1 MLRNIVASSM
11 NELSQVSVDVATVR
25 AWSWAIGWAC
35 VAALLYAGRRK
46 GSWLRYSRTSVALAL
61 AVLALAAILP
71 AGLGRVQPGARGVV
85 LRFGAPTGRVAGEGL
100 YYVVPFA
107 ERVVQVN
114 TQVNTVR
121 FDRAQALTHDLEPV
135 YADLAVS
142 FHVQPEHVIDIYT
155 LLRNNYAQ
163 RIVNPAVQDAWKAT
177 AAGYTSSDLIARRSA
192 VETDF
197 ADAIRTRLAK
207 FGLGLDALATT
218 RFNFSYTYSQA
229 AQAKVASVQRT
240 LEAEQELQRIRF
252 ESQQSVIRAKS
263 EVQALKL
270 QRSIPLAQLIR
281 MREIELQRRAIE
293 KWDGHLP
300 TTTGS
305 LPFLGPT
312 LQPRP
317 D

>member
-1 MLRNIVASSM
+1 V
-11 NELSQVSVDVATVR
+11 
-25 AWSWAIGWAC
+25 
-35 VAALLYAGRRK
+35 
-46 GSWLRYSRTSVALAL
+46 RYSRTSV
-61 AVLALAAILP
+61 VLALGVLLVAAIWP

-100 YYVVPFA
+100 YYVVPLV

-114 TQVNTVR
+114 TQVNTVH
-121 FDRAQALTHDLEPV
+121 FDRAQATTRDLEPV
-135 YADLAVS
+135 YADLDVS
-142 FHVQPEHVIDIYT
+142 FHVEPERVIGIYT

-163 RIVNPAVQDAWKAT
+163 RIVRPAVQDAWKAT
-177 AAGYTSSDLIARRSA
+177 AAHYGTSDLVGQRGDVQA
-192 VETDF
+192 DF
-197 ADAIRTRLAK
+197 ESGIRERLAK
-207 FGLGLDALATT
+207 FGLALDALSTE
-218 RFNFSYTYSQA
+218 RFNFAYAYSQA

-270 QRSIPLAQLIR
+270 QRNIPLAQLIR
-281 MREIELQRRAIE
+281 MREIDLQRRAIE

-300 TTTGS
+300 ATTGT

-312 LQPRP
+312 LQPHS